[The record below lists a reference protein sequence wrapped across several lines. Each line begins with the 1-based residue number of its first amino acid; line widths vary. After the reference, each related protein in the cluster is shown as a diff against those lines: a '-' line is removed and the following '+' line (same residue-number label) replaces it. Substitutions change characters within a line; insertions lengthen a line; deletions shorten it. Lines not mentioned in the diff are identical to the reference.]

1 MKKDIGVL
9 GKGKSDPYA
18 IISVGS
24 QEFKTQ
30 IIDNNV
36 NPKWDYWCEV
46 SFYFSIF
53 IYRLFVSPLA
63 FVENQNFQFY
73 FSKFRIFWIN

>member
-1 MKKDIGVL
+1 MKKDIGML

-18 IISVGS
+18 IVNVGS

-46 SFYFSIF
+46 SLYKIYENFFAFCQTAASFS
-53 IYRLFVSPLA
+53 LFLRQIVQMFLS
-63 FVENQNFQFY
+63 F
-73 FSKFRIFWIN
+73 